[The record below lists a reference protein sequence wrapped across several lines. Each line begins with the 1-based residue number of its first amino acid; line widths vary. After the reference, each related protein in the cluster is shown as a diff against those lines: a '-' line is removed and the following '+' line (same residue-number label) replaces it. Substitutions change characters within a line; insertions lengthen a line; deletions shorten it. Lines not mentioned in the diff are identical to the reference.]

1 MGSFRWTVD
10 LTSGFRWTED
20 LASGFRWTEDLTS
33 GLGWIEDV
41 EEYDNAQVYK
51 ERIMYQ
57 KVIA

>member
-41 EEYDNAQVYK
+41 EEYDDAQVYN
-51 ERIMYQ
+51 EHITYQ